1 MSETAITIK
10 FINAKRTYTKESAK
24 RFLVGRFMKTE
35 NPFYLEKLKDLVSGV
50 KYIDLE
56 GN

>member
-1 MSETAITIK
+1 MAETAITIK

-35 NPFYLEKLKDLVSGV
+35 NPFYLEKLKDLVR
-50 KYIDLE
+50 KTFFE
-56 GN
+56 KM